1 MVREHESH
9 AWKQC
14 LNWVLIK
21 FHPVMCSQDD
31 SYQALGLSEQ
41 EREVIML
48 CAQVLCWVGCT
59 LTLFCH
65 ADIDR
70 KNIHACASSSK

>member
-1 MVREHESH
+1 
-9 AWKQC
+9 
-14 LNWVLIK
+14 
-21 FHPVMCSQDD
+21 MCSQDD